1 MFSIL
6 HLTNVNIITI
16 AQTETKIQ
24 NKPEKEYPEEV
35 FNIMSSINTN
45 TRDYDTVEDTVKL
58 KQQLANF
65 VQISQSD

>member
-24 NKPEKEYPEEV
+24 NKPEKEYTEEV
-35 FNIMSSINTN
+35 FNIMSSLNTN

-58 KQQLANF
+58 KLPLANF